1 MNAAVQNDELVAHLI
16 NNLTSF
22 SLLLCTSI
30 KHTCSYASIS
40 NFTLHVLED
49 SGWYKVNYAVA
60 ESIHNYEPLWGK
72 GEN

>member
-1 MNAAVQNDELVAHLI
+1 MHI
-16 NNLTSF
+16 M
-22 SLLLCTSI
+22 
-30 KHTCSYASIS
+30 HTCSYASIS

-49 SGWYKVNYAVA
+49 SGWYKVDYAVA